1 MVKLEPHLN
10 VFIVKIR
17 DFFQLVNVD
26 KVFVYIMTLMV
37 NNIAVLYQLLMFKD
51 KEKKSNRL
59 NV

>member
-26 KVFVYIMTLMV
+26 KDIVYIMTLMV